1 MKKCSKCCTI
11 TDEVYQRLF
20 SFIINGKGINKEVN
34 KCEYELLLTKI
45 DILNASQVYNDVNRK
60 LNQER
65 YLLSLDKEE
74 FLEIFQKNIKFIPT
88 IILED
93 DKFAPF
99 YVGKIIN
106 VNINTD
112 GNLIL
117 RISTKG
123 FCNNS
128 SFKRN
133 LPVGELNNIRLQID
147 QTQLDDLQPA
157 NNCKIPCN
165 LCNRG
170 YSFLLNGSGIMKEIG
185 DKKYR
190 LDLSN
195 LDTLS
200 CYQVY
205 NPYNLIKNEKRY
217 VIDLRIWQFVSFL
230 TQNPN
235 FTPTFILESKTFS
248 PFYVG
253 KITNVILSPN
263 GLLSLCIDSNGFN
276 NKSNFLDYMPT
287 GKLNKIRMQIDTGV
301 LSSGGQA
308 TTGTTPPNGGNRS
321 RWNKVPT

>member
-74 FLEIFQKNIKFIPT
+74 FLEIFQKNIKFTPT

-147 QTQLDDLQPA
+147 QTQLDALQPA
-157 NNCKIPCN
+157 NNCKIPC
-165 LCNRG
+165 
-170 YSFLLNGSGIMKEIG
+170 
-185 DKKYR
+185 
-190 LDLSN
+190 N

-205 NPYNLIKNEKRY
+205 NPYNLIKNKKRY

-253 KITNVILSPN
+253 KITKVMLSPN

-301 LSSGGQA
+301 LPSGGQA
-308 TTGTTPPNGGNRS
+308 TIGTTPPNGGTPNSS
-321 RWNKVPT
+321 RWNRVPT

>member
-1 MKKCSKCCTI
+1 MKKCSRCCTI
-11 TDEVYQRLF
+11 TDEVYQRSF
-20 SFIINGKGINKEVN
+20 SFIINGKGINKETN
-34 KCEYELLLTKI
+34 KCEYELELTQI
-45 DILNASQVYNDVNRK
+45 DVLSAYQVYNDVNRK
-60 LNQER
+60 LNKDR
-65 YLLSLDKEE
+65 YLLSLNKKE
-74 FLEIFQKNIKFIPT
+74 FLDIFQKNSEFIPT

-93 DKFAPF
+93 DNFAPF

-106 VNINTD
+106 VTINAD
-112 GNLIL
+112 DNLIL

-128 SFKRN
+128 SFKKN

-147 QTQLDDLQPA
+147 QTPLDALQQA
-157 NNCKIPCN
+157 NKCKIPCN

-170 YSFLLNGSGIMKEIG
+170 YSFILNGSGIMKEIG
-185 DKKYR
+185 SKKYR
-190 LDLSN
+190 LDLTF

-217 VIDLRIWQFVSFL
+217 VIDLLIWQFVSFL

-248 PFYVG
+248 PFYAG
-253 KITNVILSPN
+253 KITKVMLTPN

-276 NKSNFLDYMPT
+276 NKSDFLDYMPT
-287 GKLNKIRMQIDTGV
+287 GKFNKIRMQIDPGV
-301 LSSGGQA
+301 LGSGGG
-308 TTGTTPPNGGNRS
+308 TSTGSSTGGSSVSNFRS
-321 RWNKVPT
+321 VPL

>member
-11 TDEVYQRLF
+11 TDDVYQRSF
-20 SFIINGKGINKEVN
+20 SFIINGKGINKETN
-34 KCEYELLLTKI
+34 KCEYELELTQI
-45 DILNASQVYNDVNRK
+45 DFLRAYQVYNDVNRK
-60 LNQER
+60 LNKDR
-65 YLLSLDKEE
+65 YLLSLDKNE
-74 FLEIFQKNIKFIPT
+74 FLDIFQKNRKFIPT

-106 VNINTD
+106 VTINTD
-112 GNLIL
+112 DNLIL

-128 SFKRN
+128 SFKRSF
-133 LPVGELNNIRLQID
+133 PVGELNNIRLQID
-147 QTQLDDLQPA
+147 QTPFDTLQPA

-170 YSFLLNGSGIMKEIG
+170 YSFILNGSGIMKEIG
-185 DKKYR
+185 DKRYR

-205 NPYNLIKNEKRY
+205 NPYNLKKNEKRY

-248 PFYVG
+248 PFYAG
-253 KITNVILSPN
+253 KITKVMLSPN

-276 NKSNFLDYMPT
+276 NKSDFLDYMPT
-287 GKLNKIRMQIDTGV
+287 GKLNKIRMQIDFGSAEPGNQTS
-301 LSSGGQA
+301 SSGVS
-308 TTGTTPPNGGNRS
+308 PNQNFQKIT
-321 RWNKVPT
+321 N